1 MTEDEEY
8 IHTGFDRNV
17 DFKTIRRRLRRR
29 MRRIY
34 KQYQK
39 PQTPYAKTQLIN
51 TLCYL
56 LIAMIQLKNGSR
68 ISEAC
73 EAFRKFV
80 KTGDLTTKV
89 TVKIAKSSGLKYNNK
104 TKQKTSHKSRYRQ
117 MKFPPLFDGDIFLEI
132 YNSQPII
139 PLIKSDRLE
148 KRVLDF
154 LLRHFNCNTH
164 SLRYACINYLLT
176 EKEIPMPTVAK
187 FVGHTNVSQLVT
199 YTQNKQV
206 EKLFDIDD

>member
-1 MTEDEEY
+1 MEEE
-8 IHTGFDRNV
+8 IKTGFDRNIDYSEIKTKFQDKV
-17 DFKTIRRRLRRR
+17 TNTYKEYKKVNTPFKQ
-29 MRRIY
+29 
-34 KQYQK
+34 KQL
-39 PQTPYAKTQLIN
+39 AI

-73 EAFRKFV
+73 RAFQKFFMSGEV
-80 KTGDLTTKV
+80 DKKV
-89 TVKIAKSSGLKYNNK
+89 TVKIAKSEGVKYNNK
-104 TKQKTSHKSRYRQ
+104 TKKKIIHKARYRQ
-117 MKFPPLFDGDIFLEI
+117 MKFPPWFKEKIFYELR
-132 YNSQPII
+132 NSKLVL

-154 LLRHFNCNTH
+154 LLNHFNCNTH

-176 EKEIPMPTVAK
+176 EKKIEMATVAK

-206 EKLFDIDD
+206 EKIFDIDD